1 MPMALVGVAFSHA
14 GFSNSKTSGVGN
26 GQAVAGLILNYIQIV
41 PFAILM
47 LLVLLGFMSIPE
59 V

>member
-1 MPMALVGVAFSHA
+1 
-14 GFSNSKTSGVGN
+14 
-26 GQAVAGLILNYIQIV
+26 LILNYIQIV

-47 LLVLLGFMSIPE
+47 LLVLLGVMSIPE